1 MPPAA
6 LKSNLAT
13 TLRVLFFY
21 ICSRLTASRIT
32 FCRTRSTLACVI
44 AKRVS
49 SLTKAERQRHGVG
62 AHILCACAKH
72 TENDRRRYF
81 MPPAALYRCSAVF
94 HATCGTQKQP
104 CDNATRFVFLYMP
117 ALDCKQSRGI
127 GARRYFMPPTALKN
141 NLATTLRVLFF
152 YICSLLTASS
162 RAAYIKKT
170 TLRFSQGCIFVWC
183 RRSDSNRHG

>member
-1 MPPAA
+1 MQLAIQKNGAIAPFFYALFRISCHRRHSIGARRYFMPPSA

-13 TLRVLFFY
+13 TLRVLFY
-21 ICSRLTASRIT
+21 ICSRLTASRIV

-81 MPPAALYRCSAVF
+81 MPPTALYRCSAVF

-104 CDNATRFVFLYMP
+104 CDNATRFVFLYML
-117 ALDCKQSRGI
+117 ALDCKQSHGI
-127 GARRYFMPPTALKN
+127 Y
-141 NLATTLRVLFF
+141 
-152 YICSLLTASS
+152 
-162 RAAYIKKT
+162 KKT
-170 TLRFSQGCIFVWC
+170 TLRLFRKVVFSFGAGG
-183 RRSDSNRHG
+183 RTRTDTDD

>member
-13 TLRVLFFY
+13 TLRVLLFY
-21 ICSRLTASRIT
+21 ICSRLTASRIV
-32 FCRTRSTLACVI
+32 FCRSRSTLACVI

-81 MPPAALYRCSAVF
+81 MPVS
-94 HATCGTQKQP
+94 
-104 CDNATRFVFLYMP
+104 
-117 ALDCKQSRGI
+117 
-127 GARRYFMPPTALKN
+127 ARRYFMPPAALKN
-141 NLATTLRVLFF
+141 NLATTLRVLLF
-152 YICSLLTASS
+152 YICLRLTASS
-162 RAAYIKKT
+162 RAALVLGGISCHRRHSKA
-170 TLRFSQGCIFVWC
+170 TLRQRYAFCFFIYAC
-183 RRSDSNRHG
+183 A